1 MKIKML
7 LLLSLLTCGD
17 DSPSTDSAL
26 VSFECAHPP
35 PNGLYFVSFDTLE
48 SECGPLSSSATQVS
62 DGVVELHE
70 SAGCELVSKASSPRT
85 CETDAVFECDDGTWE
100 MRLDWSIKPDP
111 LNEDQFVGVLFVD
124 MLRFTG
130 WTCTGT
136 YGLTGERINED
147 R

>member
-17 DSPSTDSAL
+17 NSPSTDSAL
-26 VSFECAHPP
+26 VSFECSHPP

-48 SECGPLSSSATQVS
+48 SECGPLTSSATQVT

-70 SAGCELVSKASSPRT
+70 SAGCELDSKSNNPRT
-85 CETDAVFECDDGTWE
+85 CETDAVFVCDDGTWE

-111 LNEDQFVGVLFVD
+111 LSEDRFVGVLFVD
-124 MLRFTG
+124 MVRFTG

-136 YGLTGERINED
+136 YGLTGERISED